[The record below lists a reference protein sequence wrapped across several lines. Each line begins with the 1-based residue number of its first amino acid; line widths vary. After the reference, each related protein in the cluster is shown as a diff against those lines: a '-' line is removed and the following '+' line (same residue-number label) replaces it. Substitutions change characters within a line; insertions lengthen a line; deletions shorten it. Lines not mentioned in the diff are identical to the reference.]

1 MAILAILGSL
11 FKPPCIDSLALMR
24 ALFSRWE
31 ANATRA
37 TTRRASTN
45 SPSATAPIMARE
57 IKTWNPITLFLRLA
71 IASWKIFCPMK
82 MIPPRA
88 SIEGTRLGIAELVS
102 RNETIRI
109 SGIERIEES
118 SWIWSFLNPDSLEGS
133 SR

>member
-1 MAILAILGSL
+1 M
-11 FKPPCIDSLALMR
+11 
-24 ALFSRWE
+24 
-31 ANATRA
+31 
-37 TTRRASTN
+37 
-45 SPSATAPIMARE
+45 
-57 IKTWNPITLFLRLA
+57 KT
-71 IASWKIFCPMK
+71 
-82 MIPPRA
+82 IPPRA